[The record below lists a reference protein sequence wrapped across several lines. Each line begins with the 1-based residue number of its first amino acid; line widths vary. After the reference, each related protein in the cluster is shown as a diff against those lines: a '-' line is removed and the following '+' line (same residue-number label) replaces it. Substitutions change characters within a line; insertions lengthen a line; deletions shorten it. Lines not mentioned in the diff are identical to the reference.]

1 MEAAEINPA
10 AQAPSSPKSISS
22 DEQLDENGNQL
33 QGAQQ
38 FVTFA
43 IGAEEYAVDI
53 MQVREIQAWSEVTV
67 LPNQPEYMRGVLN
80 LRGIIVP
87 IFDLRRRFNQGAT
100 EATNIHVV
108 VIIAVDDRIIGILV
122 DRVSDIL
129 TVDRSEIRQV
139 PDIDENDESEH
150 LIGLVTADDR
160 MVALLDTGS
169 LFKRDII
176 NTNINAAEEILAD
189 QK

>member
-1 MEAAEINPA
+1 MGAAELNT
-10 AQAPSSPKSISS
+10 APISQ
-22 DEQLDENGNQL
+22 DQLPGEDTVQHGT
-33 QGAQQ
+33 QQ

-43 IGAEEYAVDI
+43 IGTEEYAVDI
-53 MQVREIQAWSEVTV
+53 MQVREIQAWTEVTV
-67 LPNQPEYMRGVLN
+67 LPNQPNYMRGVLN

-87 IFDLRRRFNQGAT
+87 IFDLRRRFNQGKT
-100 EATNIHVV
+100 EATSIHVV
-108 VIIAVDDRIIGILV
+108 VIIAVNDRIIGILV

-129 TVDRSEIRQV
+129 TVDSGEIRQV

-150 LIGLVTADDR
+150 LIGLVTAGER

-176 NTNINAAEEILAD
+176 NTNISAAEEALAD
-189 QK
+189 KN